1 MCVWGGGWLLSP
13 AHPQLQAL
21 SSKGLHFL
29 PPPSP
34 HLCRLG
40 FLLPGGPPLCDWGRE
55 RGLWL
60 HVVGW
65 GVGRKKK
72 RSSVA
77 PPSRPTLMLT
87 KSLPP
92 KPAKAN
98 VTPDHVSPPERCAIL
113 SFLPKPLANAPFCS
127 GMCVLG
133 YPEEE
138 PIFQANS
145 LSGAFFSPEQI
156 LGKSFFPTFLSRS
169 PAPPLRNP
177 PRALQAPPF
186 SFPRPPLPTS
196 TQSEGGYRENKARY
210 WASGGLGARPRSGL

>member
-1 MCVWGGGWLLSP
+1 MASRG
-13 AHPQLQAL
+13 
-21 SSKGLHFL
+21 
-29 PPPSP
+29 
-34 HLCRLG
+34 RLG
-40 FLLPGGPPLCDWGRE
+40 CGE
-55 RGLWL
+55 
-60 HVVGW
+60 
-65 GVGRKKK
+65 KKK

-92 KPAKAN
+92 RPTSQPAKAN
-98 VTPDHVSPPERCAIL
+98 VTPDHVSPSKRCAIL
-113 SFLPKPLANAPFCS
+113 SFWPKPLANAPSCS

-156 LGKSFFPTFLSRS
+156 LGKSFFLTFLSRS

-196 TQSEGGYRENKARY
+196 TQSEGGYRENKERY
-210 WASGGLGARPRSGL
+210 WASGGARGPPPEWFVNGGRGGGGAAEALRARRFF